1 MVGGGLVAKACLIL
15 ETPWTVL
22 PTRLLCPWDFP
33 DRNTGAGSHFLFQGI
48 FLTQGSSLRFSH
60 LLHWQVGSLP
70 LHHLVS
76 PKEQNRV
83 TTRYPTPKLFIFP
96 VPR

>member
-33 DRNTGAGSHFLFQGI
+33 DRNSGASCHFLLQGNLPDLGI
-48 FLTQGSSLRFSH
+48 EPESPVLIGGFFTAGHQGNTCLE
-60 LLHWQVGSLP
+60 L
-70 LHHLVS
+70 
-76 PKEQNRV
+76 
-83 TTRYPTPKLFIFP
+83 I
-96 VPR
+96 